1 MKQRESYVLSVEKVE
16 VIEVRSLYGSGTTE
30 DPYRSITEYFLD
42 SEKIGGKDTCKIS
55 IQTL

>member
-42 SEKIGGKDTCKIS
+42 GIKIGKKETCKIS

>member
-42 SEKIGGKDTCKIS
+42 GIKIGGKETCKIN